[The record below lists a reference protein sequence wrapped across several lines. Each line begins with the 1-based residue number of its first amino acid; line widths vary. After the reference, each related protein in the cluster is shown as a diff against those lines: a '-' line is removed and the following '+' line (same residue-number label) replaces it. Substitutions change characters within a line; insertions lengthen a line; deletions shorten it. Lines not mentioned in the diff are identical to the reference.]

1 MGPGPGV
8 SEFFSLKKKFEF
20 FPSLSF
26 LPVDSAVYS
35 MNLLGVCTQWEE
47 IAVSSRNKNQPST
60 AGGWEGE
67 APSV

>member
-1 MGPGPGV
+1 MRGHESQPV
-8 SEFFSLKKKFEF
+8 MINREDNAFFL
-20 FPSLSF
+20 SLSF

-67 APSV
+67 EPSV